1 MARPKISLL
10 AAGAVM
16 VVLAAA
22 CGGTAANAA
31 TATEATPTA
40 SPTAIAL
47 ASPSSTP
54 VASTS
59 ATVSPTAAPT
69 PELFAGT
76 VVEVVDGD
84 TIHVQLPSGV
94 EKVRIIGIDTPETVD
109 PNRPASCFGPEAT
122 AFAKETLAGKP
133 VTLELDPTQDRRDRF
148 DRLLAHVHVGDALY
162 AAEAIAGGYG
172 IHYIYEVPSI
182 HAAELAAAEASAKAA
197 NLGIWASCEG
207 RVDLPLSAVPEPT
220 PLPVVAASAPPAGSN
235 CHPSYTPCVPNAG
248 HDLDCKDIGFMVTII
263 GPDEY
268 RLDGSDHDGKGC
280 ESYR

>member
-1 MARPKISLL
+1 MSRNRIGLL
-10 AAGAVM
+10 VAGAVI
-16 VVLAAA
+16 VVVVAA
-22 CGGTAANAA
+22 CGGTSANAA
-31 TATEATPTA
+31 TASEPTPASSPLASAVVSPTPSMAPTA
-40 SPTAIAL
+40 SP
-47 ASPSSTP
+47 
-54 VASTS
+54 
-59 ATVSPTAAPT
+59 SPTAVAT
-69 PELFAGT
+69 PELLAGT

-84 TIHVQLPSGV
+84 TIHVQLPGGI

-122 AFAKETLAGKP
+122 AFARQTLAGKH

-172 IHYIYEVPSI
+172 MHDIYEQPSI

-197 NLGIWASCEG
+197 ELGIWASCEG
-207 RVDLPLSAVPEPT
+207 RVDLPLPAEPEPT
-220 PLPVVAASAPPAGSN
+220 LEPIAPSAPPAGAK
-235 CHPSYTPCVPNAG
+235 CHPSYDPCVPNVNY
-248 HDLDCKDIGFMVTII
+248 DLDCKDIGFRVTII

-280 ESYR
+280 ESYG